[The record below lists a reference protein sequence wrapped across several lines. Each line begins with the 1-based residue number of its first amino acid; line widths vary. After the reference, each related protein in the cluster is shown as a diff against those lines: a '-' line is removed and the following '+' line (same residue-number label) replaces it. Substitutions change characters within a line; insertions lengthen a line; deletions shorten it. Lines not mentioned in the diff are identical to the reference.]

1 MPVLQSIGRSFFAA
15 DENIFM
21 PLSDLAK
28 LFFLAAVWGGSFIF
42 LRIAAPE
49 LGPMLTAVLRVG
61 LAGIALVGYAAA
73 AGVALDWRRNLKPY
87 ALVGLTAAA
96 LPFSCF
102 AFAALHLP
110 AAYSAVLNTTAPLF
124 GAVLSIFWL
133 AERLT
138 LKKGIGLV
146 LGIAGVAVLV
156 GAGALA
162 LNAATLLAAAA
173 ALGAAASYAV
183 SAIIVQR
190 LTRQSGKYAI
200 DPIAMATGSI
210 VWGALFLLPALPFS
224 LPPAPPS
231 SAALASVV
239 ALALL
244 SSALAQV
251 LFIPLI
257 TRIGP
262 TRAMSV
268 SFLIPLFSMLWGVLF
283 LAEAVQPSMLVGA
296 ALVLL
301 AMALVLPASPLRSAV
316 GHK

>member
-1 MPVLQSIGRSFFAA
+1 
-15 DENIFM
+15 M

-146 LGIAGVAVLV
+146 LG
-156 GAGALA
+156 
-162 LNAATLLAAAA
+162 
-173 ALGAAASYAV
+173 
-183 SAIIVQR
+183 
-190 LTRQSGKYAI
+190 
-200 DPIAMATGSI
+200 
-210 VWGALFLLPALPFS
+210 
-224 LPPAPPS
+224 
-231 SAALASVV
+231 
-239 ALALL
+239 
-244 SSALAQV
+244 
-251 LFIPLI
+251 
-257 TRIGP
+257 
-262 TRAMSV
+262 
-268 SFLIPLFSMLWGVLF
+268 
-283 LAEAVQPSMLVGA
+283 
-296 ALVLL
+296 
-301 AMALVLPASPLRSAV
+301 
-316 GHK
+316 